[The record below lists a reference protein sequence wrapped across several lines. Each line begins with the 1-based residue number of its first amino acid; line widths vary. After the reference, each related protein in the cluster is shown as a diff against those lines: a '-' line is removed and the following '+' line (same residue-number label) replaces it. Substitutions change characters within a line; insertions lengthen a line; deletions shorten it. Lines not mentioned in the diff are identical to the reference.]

1 MCKEVCRHPSSQ
13 DNYFR
18 RLHQDQQAK
27 EVVRIV
33 RTEKDLGKLD
43 EVLLKTQ
50 ISMPPRRKQIEI
62 FYLGPSPF
70 RI

>member
-13 DNYFR
+13 NNFLR
-18 RLHQDQQAK
+18 RLQQDQQAR
-27 EVVRIV
+27 EVIKIF
-33 RTEKDLGKLD
+33 RTERDLTRLD
-43 EVLLKTQ
+43 EVLFKAQ
-50 ISMPPRRKQIEI
+50 ISMPPRRKPNEI